1 MGVADAFDFCESSCE
16 TFGVDFGDAG
26 SAFPADW
33 DFSLMNLDNVE
44 FRSILRPDFSES
56 SSALSCAITFQ
67 RAMSGCSS
75 SRSMAPLLFASHS
88 SST

>member
-1 MGVADAFDFCESSCE
+1 LGLAGAAESLSIHAVVE
-16 TFGVDFGDAG
+16 LR
-26 SAFPADW
+26 SALK
-33 DFSLMNLDNVE
+33 DFS
-44 FRSILRPDFSES
+44 RA

-75 SRSMAPLLFASHS
+75 SRSMAPLLLASHS